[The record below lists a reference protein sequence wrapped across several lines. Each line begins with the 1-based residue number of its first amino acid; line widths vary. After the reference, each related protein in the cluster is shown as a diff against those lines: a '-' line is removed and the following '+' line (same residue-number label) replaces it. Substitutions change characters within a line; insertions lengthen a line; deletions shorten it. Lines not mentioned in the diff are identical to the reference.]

1 MTDRK
6 DQDIFRKLLAS
17 MERRRNRNFFVLFQV
32 GGVTKSKYDM
42 SQPFEIDAK
51 SPQDWLNSCFFF
63 YNIGEFGNGKIGLK
77 VQVSLQSN

>member
-6 DQDIFRKLLAS
+6 EQDIFRKLLAS

-32 GGVTKSKYDM
+32 GGVTKAEYDM
-42 SQPFEIDAK
+42 SQPWEIDAK

-63 YNIGEFGNGKIGLK
+63 YNMGDFGEGKIGLK
-77 VQVSLQSN
+77 VQMKDAE